1 MHHHRSMSWGSA
13 EVSDVIERDL
23 FQMKATELV
32 FCKTFV
38 KATVTKIVPKSVY
51 QLNKLKPVTENS

>member
-1 MHHHRSMSWGSA
+1 
-13 EVSDVIERDL
+13 
-23 FQMKATELV
+23 MKATELV

-51 QLNKLKPVTENS
+51 QLNKLKPVTEKFLSLVVTL

>member
-1 MHHHRSMSWGSA
+1 
-13 EVSDVIERDL
+13 
-23 FQMKATELV
+23 MKAIELV

-51 QLNKLKPVTENS
+51 QPTLNKLKPLTEKFLSLVVTL